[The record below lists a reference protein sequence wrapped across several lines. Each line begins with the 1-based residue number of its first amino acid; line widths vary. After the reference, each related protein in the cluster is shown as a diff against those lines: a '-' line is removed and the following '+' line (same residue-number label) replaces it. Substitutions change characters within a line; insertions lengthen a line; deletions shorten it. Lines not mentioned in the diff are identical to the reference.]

1 MRARRKYTAS
11 SFVVWCVRNKPIDF
25 LGWFYYNSCI
35 QELVNQKE
43 LIMIDADTMLL
54 RAKTAE
60 ETKEALDAGA
70 DVNCTIWPDE
80 TPLMRAKTA
89 EQTKLLIAAG
99 ANVNA
104 KNKYG
109 QTALMKAETA
119 EQTKLLIAAG
129 ADVNARDERGQTPL
143 MCAETAEQMK
153 LLIAAGAD
161 VNASDKDG
169 DTALIYAQDIYAKL
183 ISQRLSGQ
191 RFSPIE
197 KAKILKEQTKLS
209 IEKTKLLIAAGA
221 DVNAKGDYD
230 ETALMRAPTAELTKL
245 LIDAGADVNAKDV
258 RGETALMHA
267 GTAEETK
274 LLIAAGA
281 DINVR
286 SKYYHYTALI
296 CAHTVEQAKLLIDA
310 GADVET
316 GYFKIARDLLER
328 RSPTT
333 TELHNQMNLI
343 RKLIQDQEE
352 IKVIKENRQRQANT
366 ETKQRLKSKP
376 RDKKP
381 SGVVFADA
389 IAKMKLAGEIKGD
402 VTPDRAK
409 KIITKMMRDRVLSE
423 RNAKK

>member
-1 MRARRKYTAS
+1 MAKILT
-11 SFVVWCVRNKPIDF
+11 
-25 LGWFYYNSCI
+25 
-35 QELVNQKE
+35 E
-43 LIMIDADTMLL
+43 ADRMLL

-60 ETKEALDAGA
+60 ETKKAL
-70 DVNCTIWPDE
+70 E
-80 TPLMRAKTA
+80 
-89 EQTKLLIAAG
+89 
-99 ANVNA
+99 
-104 KNKYG
+104 
-109 QTALMKAETA
+109 
-119 EQTKLLIAAG
+119 AG
-129 ADVNARDERGQTPL
+129 ADVNAE
-143 MCAETAEQMK
+143 
-153 LLIAAGAD
+153 
-161 VNASDKDG
+161 DKDG

-191 RFSPIE
+191 RLSSIE
-197 KAKILKEQTKLS
+197 RTKILKEQTKLS

-221 DVNAKGDYD
+221 NVNAKGYND
-230 ETALMRAPTAELTKL
+230 ETALMRAPTVEVTKL
-245 LIDAGADVNAKDV
+245 LIDAGADVNAKDLL
-258 RGETALMHA
+258 GETALMKA

-316 GYFKIARDLLER
+316 GDSKIAVDLYER
-328 RSPTT
+328 RGRPDYAVA
-333 TELHNQMNLI
+333 EAVW
-343 RKLIQDQEE
+343 KLIKKQEE
-352 IKVIKENRQRQANT
+352 IKEEKKKIQREKNN

-389 IAKMKLAGEIKGD
+389 IAKMKLSGEIKGD

>member
-1 MRARRKYTAS
+1 M
-11 SFVVWCVRNKPIDF
+11 N
-25 LGWFYYNSCI
+25 
-35 QELVNQKE
+35 
-43 LIMIDADTMLL
+43 DANTMLL
-54 RAKTAE
+54 YAKTAE
-60 ETKEALDAGA
+60 ETRKALDAGA
-70 DVNCTIWPDE
+70 DVNYTTWTDE

-104 KNKYG
+104 KDKYG

-129 ADVNARDERGQTPL
+129 ADVNARDERGKTPL

-161 VNASDKDG
+161 VNAEDKHG
-169 DTALIYAQDIYAKL
+169 RTALIYAQDIYAKL
-183 ISQRLSGQ
+183 VSQRLSGQ

-197 KAKILKEQTKLS
+197 EAKILKEQTKLS
-209 IEKTKLLIAAGA
+209 IEKTKVLIAAGA
-221 DVNAKGDYD
+221 NVNIKSHDG

-258 RGETALMHA
+258 LGETALMKA
-267 GTAEETK
+267 RTAEETK

-286 SKYYHYTALI
+286 SEYYHYTALI

-316 GYFKIARDLLER
+316 GDFKIVEDVYER
-328 RSPTT
+328 RGRRGDYEQVEAVRELIKQQEKMK
-333 TELHNQMNLI
+333 TE
-343 RKLIQDQEE
+343 KKKIQREKND
-352 IKVIKENRQRQANT
+352 

-376 RDKKP
+376 RDKKT

-389 IAKMKLAGEIKGD
+389 IAKMKLSGEIKGD